1 VTRAILL
8 VDHGS
13 RRREANELL
22 ERVAEM
28 VAERVPDVV
37 VRCAHMDLAEPDIA
51 RGIADCV
58 AAGARQ
64 IVVHPYFLGPGSHA
78 TEDIPR
84 LVRAAA
90 ANHPEVDVRVTEAL
104 GLHPKLAD
112 VILDRVDEATC

>member
-28 VAERVPDVV
+28 VAERVPDAI
-37 VRCAHMDLAEPDIA
+37 VRCAHMDLAEPNIA
-51 RGIADCV
+51 QGIAGCV

-64 IVVHPYFLGPGSHA
+64 IVVHPYFLAPGSHA
-78 TEDIPR
+78 TDDIPR
-84 LVRAAA
+84 LVRTAA
-90 ANHPEVDVRVTEAL
+90 ANHPDVDVRVSEAL
-104 GLHPKLAD
+104 GLHPKLVD
-112 VILDRVDEATC
+112 VILDRLDEATS